1 VYLSESFGRL
11 SGKRFNHK
19 GTQRFSQRN
28 TKAEVMKIGI
38 ISDTHGWIH
47 PRLFDHF
54 KEVDEIWHAG
64 DIGNIETAD
73 LLAAFKPLRAVYGNI
88 DNAAVRRVYKEN
100 LKFKAEETSIWIT
113 HIGGTPG
120 HYDKRVKDWLMQ
132 NPPDIF
138 ICGHSHI
145 AKVMHDK
152 KPGLLYINPGAAG
165 YYGFHLFMTA
175 IRLQIDG
182 KVIHDMELIELGER
196 GKVIL

>member
-1 VYLSESFGRL
+1 MNPPCHLRGI
-11 SGKRFNHK
+11 
-19 GTQRFSQRN
+19 
-28 TKAEVMKIGI
+28 VMKIGI

-47 PRLFDHF
+47 PRLFEHF

-73 LLAAFKPLRAVYGNI
+73 KLASFKPLRAVSGNI
-88 DNAAVRRVYKEN
+88 DGNDIRSTYGEN
-100 LKFKAEETSIWIT
+100 LRFSAELIRVWIT

-120 HYDKRVKDWLMQ
+120 HYDKRIRKEISE
-132 NPPDIF
+132 NPPDLF

-152 KPGLLYINPGAAG
+152 KSGFLFINPGAAG
-165 YYGFHLFMTA
+165 YNGFHKYMTA

-182 KVIHDMELIELGER
+182 NSMHDLELIELGER
-196 GKVIL
+196 GRVIL